1 MLYREVVVN
10 VHSITSRLHV
20 HRLSSIPSVCQIAD
34 DREHSGS
41 YQLPIVARFP
51 TDGLLTASPIAASG
65 NLIAWNHDM
74 RTLATPEQSDHCQIE
89 QIDRNCAIAFASH
102 EGQMTLNDRK
112 RDDRFDVMVTTCR
125 CSIRDASVA
134 SLPASNDG
142 RGI

>member
-1 MLYREVVVN
+1 MLYRGRVLYREVVVN

-20 HRLSSIPSVCQIAD
+20 HRLSSIPSVCQIAE

-74 RTLATPEQSDHCQIE
+74 RTLRTLEQSDRT
-89 QIDRNCAIAFASH
+89 DRPELRERARLRH
-102 EGQMTLNDRK
+102 MKGK
-112 RDDRFDVMVTTCR
+112 
-125 CSIRDASVA
+125 
-134 SLPASNDG
+134 
-142 RGI
+142 